1 MTAGVVGIN
10 AGSPLAV
17 EENGVSG
24 SFRPVLSVRFF
35 PIPFFRIR
43 FFPVL
48 SPLAVEENWVSGSVA
63 SGSVAVLSRR
73 APMADSLFG
82 RRAWIRKE
90 VFERWY
96 IVQRYKTAYADRLP
110 S

>member
-48 SPLAVEENWVSGSVA
+48 SPLAVEENWVSRSFSTRVLGFCGEECGYRYVVVGSE
-63 SGSVAVLSRR
+63 AV
-73 APMADSLFG
+73 
-82 RRAWIRKE
+82 
-90 VFERWY
+90 
-96 IVQRYKTAYADRLP
+96 ADR
-110 S
+110 SSIVR